1 MTNSIEQK
9 ITQIKEIV
17 RDWPADAS
25 TYVLLRSLQEIL
37 IPTKD
42 KAFETTDPQNQMVG
56 KQILLIINIAN
67 SIIEFLDVKKAT
79 FK

>member
-9 ITQIKEIV
+9 IIQVKSIV
-17 RDWPADAS
+17 QDWPADAS
-25 TYVLLRSLQEIL
+25 TYVLLRSLQEVL
-37 IPTKD
+37 IPAKD
-42 KAFETTDPQNQMVG
+42 KLFETTDPQSQIAG
-56 KQILLIINIAN
+56 KQVLLIINIAN